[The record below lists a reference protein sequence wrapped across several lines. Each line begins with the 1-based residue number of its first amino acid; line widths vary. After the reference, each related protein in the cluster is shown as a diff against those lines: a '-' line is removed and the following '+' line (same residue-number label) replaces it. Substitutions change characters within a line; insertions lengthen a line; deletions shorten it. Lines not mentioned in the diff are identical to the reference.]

1 MRKEVL
7 KQYMDACAL
16 VEETK
21 KELLQLRK
29 RKKQREQDSVKR
41 SAHEFPYTLQTYHL
55 EGLAYST
62 VENPG
67 EEDRLEKVLEERI
80 RNAERIKYDVE
91 AWLNTIPARMQRI
104 VRYKIFEEMTWEQ
117 VAIKIGRK
125 TTETGL
131 KKEFQRFMEEK

>member
-16 VEETK
+16 VKETK

-29 RKKQREQDSVKR
+29 RKKQREQDSVKG
-41 SAHEFPYTLQTYHL
+41 SSHEFPYTLQTYHL

-62 VENPG
+62 VQNPG
-67 EEDRLEKVLEERI
+67 EEDRLEKILEERI

-104 VRYKIFEEMTWEQ
+104 IRYKIFEEMTWEQ
-117 VAIKIGRK
+117 VAVKMSRRA
-125 TTETGL
+125 TEASV
-131 KKEFQRFMEEK
+131 KMEYMRFMEEK

>member
-7 KQYMDACAL
+7 KQYIDACAL

-29 RKKQREQDSVKR
+29 RKKQKEQDSVKG

-55 EGLAYST
+55 EGLAYFT
-62 VENPG
+62 VQNPG
-67 EEDRLEKVLEERI
+67 EEDRLEKILEERI

-117 VAIKIGRK
+117 VAMRMGRRA
-125 TTETGL
+125 TEASV
-131 KKEFQRFMEEK
+131 KMEYVRFMEEK